1 MKKIIALYGRSN
13 TGKTTTLN
21 YLIGFLDENLEI
33 DDNSLTNNRKEVIYY
48 KNKKIAVTTPGDN
61 KSELKKNIEYFKNK
75 DCDILVTA
83 TRTKGATREEL
94 KKYAQDIKT
103 EIIWIK
109 KEISETSA
117 TLINKKQAKDIQ
129 AIIDKL

>member
-1 MKKIIALYGRSN
+1 MKKITALYGRSN

>member
-117 TLINKKQAKDIQ
+117 SLINKKQAKDIQ
-129 AIIDKL
+129 DILDKL

>member
-33 DDNSLTNNRKEVIYY
+33 DDNSLTNNRKKVIYY

>member
-1 MKKIIALYGRSN
+1 MKKIIALYGRSD